1 MSLVSHA
8 QSHGGPYIA
17 QPGPTPT
24 ETAET
29 LGYSSS
35 ALWKSFGAVAT
46 HLIHHLTMAK
56 RNVGLSA
63 WKAEPKGNSRRNT
76 REININFMVDSV
88 LALTARAG
96 EPGGRGRKEAILPLQ
111 TDFVNREIIKNFL
124 ELRRWQ
130 SW

>member
-1 MSLVSHA
+1 
-8 QSHGGPYIA
+8 
-17 QPGPTPT
+17 
-24 ETAET
+24 
-29 LGYSSS
+29 
-35 ALWKSFGAVAT
+35 
-46 HLIHHLTMAK
+46 
-56 RNVGLSA
+56 
-63 WKAEPKGNSRRNT
+63 
-76 REININFMVDSV
+76 MVDSV